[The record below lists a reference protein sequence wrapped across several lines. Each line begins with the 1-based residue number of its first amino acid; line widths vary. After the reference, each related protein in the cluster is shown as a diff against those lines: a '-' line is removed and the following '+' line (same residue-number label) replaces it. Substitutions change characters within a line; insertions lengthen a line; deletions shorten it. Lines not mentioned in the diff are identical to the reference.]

1 MFPFGVAF
9 SYREEVV
16 MKKLFI
22 ACISLCSI
30 LFFAC
35 NFGIKKDF
43 ATVEIY
49 FGDPSSFARAV
60 DPVTSLPELSSAY
73 IKIEVEGNLSGYSV
87 KELKPADLKNIS
99 LNLPVG
105 DTVRIKVSVSNPS
118 GIWSG
123 SVTHTVDPDNNVV
136 GIKLKKNV
144 SGLNN
149 LLFTQTEDGQHG
161 YNLTPYMGGKKI
173 TVHPS
178 HRQYSFARD
187 SKGRLY
193 VGYEEHGTPTLTRY
207 TSEGNNPETINLS
220 TPAIAPNLLM
230 NDFTKGVSYVVGFS
244 GNVYKIEENSVSTTS
259 LATLAFCHDAA
270 AIDDNRVVWAWKDNP
285 SDPLKLYVKNNLESS
300 GENPIR
306 IDIAEHIGM
315 HDCVPYRIPDI
326 FIRGG
331 YVYVLF
337 TALKDSSAGD
347 TNNLY
352 SLGGV
357 VRYNINNLAENPV
370 KIGFDDD
377 PDFDDGVLEDYDY
390 SENFYGAV
398 KVIGFDDENIY
409 IADDG
414 FDAAYI
420 PQAEG
425 PRIVKNRNRI
435 AALNIA
441 TNTVSFTEE
450 YTAKWYNEWKEWRT
464 PNTKILLWEKGTD
477 GSYPP
482 PSSPTYGMQYWI
494 SDTAGT
500 ASPTN
505 VNDESVLW
513 FSTEQ
518 QDSPTDIFCYDQDG
532 NLYIVYNSVSD
543 SKVRRFPV
551 KTDGSYDKTAFQDL
565 TIGSVGSVAAIA
577 VDISDGKNYLYYN
590 TGTGNTI
597 KRHEWGQA
605 GQEGFDMATQDT
617 AYSITL
623 SGATPTTQ
631 VIVTALAANKDG
643 VFVGVKE
650 IYEQLRIKKYRL
662 KVRKYEKAHGT
673 QGNEIVLVDNAAQ
686 YTNEAGVAIDHEPAT
701 SSHLPYIEYTEAING
716 LQVIDGVLYAI
727 TSKTEQKHVY
737 EILFPGYGIDEF
749 KSSGILY
756 KIAKTASFSGNAE
769 KIAVK
774 NPISADGTN
783 PGVGYGFYRF
793 IAVKPKKVVIASD
806 GAWGKN
812 GNSPSHVETSNNKV
826 FVYDLD
832 KNSLE
837 ETDAHATF
845 SKELSPGS
853 GFEWK

>member
-1 MFPFGVAF
+1 
-9 SYREEVV
+9 

-49 FGDPSSFARAV
+49 FGDSSSFARAV
-60 DPVTSLPELSSAY
+60 DPVTALPELSSAY
-73 IKIEVEGNLSGYSV
+73 IKIEVEGKLSGYSV
-87 KELKPADLKNIS
+87 KELKPGDAENIS
-99 LNLPVG
+99 LNLPIG
-105 DTVRIKVSVSNPS
+105 DTVRIKVSVRNPS

-123 SVTHTVDPDNNVV
+123 AVTHTVDPESNVV

-149 LLFTQTEDGQHG
+149 LLFTQTGDGQHG
-161 YNLTPYMGGKKI
+161 YTLTLYMGGKKI
-173 TVHPS
+173 TVPGS
-178 HRQYSFARD
+178 HRQYSFERD

-193 VGYEEHGTPTLTRY
+193 VGYEEHGPTLARY
-207 TSEGNNPETINLS
+207 TSEGNKPKTINLS

-230 NDFTKGVSYVVGFS
+230 NDFTKGVSYVVD
-244 GNVYKIEENSVSTTS
+244 NNRKVYKIEENSVNTTG
-259 LATLAFCHDAA
+259 LATLDFYQGAA
-270 AIDDNRVVWAWKDNP
+270 AIDDNRVAWTWKDASLEIKVDSLAGSNP
-285 SDPLKLYVKNNLESS
+285 SRT
-300 GENPIR
+300 GPIHSH
-306 IDIAEHIGM
+306 IDIHHCKESE
-315 HDCVPYRIPDI
+315 VKDI
-326 FIRGG
+326 FIRGD

-337 TALKDSSAGD
+337 TALKDNPAGD

-357 VRYNINNLAENPV
+357 VRYNINNLRENPV
-370 KIGFDDD
+370 KIGFDDMA
-377 PDFDDGVLEDYDY
+377 FFENGMLKNYDY
-390 SENFYGAV
+390 SKNFYGAV

-464 PNTKILLWEKGTD
+464 PDTKMLLWEPGNNM
-477 GSYPP
+477 SFF
-482 PSSPTYGMQYWI
+482 GMEYWV
-494 SDTAGT
+494 G
-500 ASPTN
+500 
-505 VNDESVLW
+505 ESGNTPKPDLSGALW

-551 KTDGSYDKTAFQDL
+551 KTDGSYDKTAAATEAQNL

-577 VDISDGKNYLYYN
+577 VDISDGKNYLYFNASAN
-590 TGTGNTI
+590 TV
-597 KRHEWGQA
+597 KRFEWGQSNHENFKDA
-605 GQEGFDMATQDT
+605 AQDT
-617 AYSITL
+617 GYSITVH
-623 SGATPTTQ
+623 SGET
-631 VIVTALAANKDG
+631 VTALAANKDG
-643 VFVGVKE
+643 VFVAVKE
-650 IYEQLRIKKYRL
+650 IYEPELRIKKYRL
-662 KVRKYEKAHGT
+662 KVRKYEKADGT
-673 QGNEIVLVDNAAQ
+673 QGNEIVLVENAAQ
-686 YTNEAGVAIDHEPAT
+686 YTNEAGVAINPQTVT
-701 SSHLPYIEYTEAING
+701 SFHLPYIEYTEAING
-716 LQVIDGVLYAI
+716 LQVIDGMLYAI
-727 TSKTEQKHVY
+727 TSKTERKRVY
-737 EILFPGYGIDEF
+737 ETSFPGYGIDEF

-756 KIAKTASFSGNAE
+756 KIAETASFSGNAE
-769 KIAVK
+769 KIAEK

-793 IAVKPKKVVIASD
+793 IAVKPKKIVIASD

-812 GNSPSHVETSNNKV
+812 GNSTSHVETSNNKV

>member
-1 MFPFGVAF
+1 MFPFGVAL

-49 FGDPSSFARAV
+49 FGDSSSFARAV
-60 DPVTSLPELSSAY
+60 DPVTSLPELSRAY
-73 IKIEVEGNLSGYSV
+73 IKIEVEGKLSGYSV
-87 KELKPADLKNIS
+87 KELKPEDPKNIS
-99 LNLPVG
+99 LNLPIG

-123 SVTHTVDPDNNVV
+123 AVTHTVDPESNVV

-161 YNLTPYMGGKKI
+161 YNLTLYMGGKKI

-178 HRQYSFARD
+178 HRRYSFERD

-193 VGYEEHGTPTLTRY
+193 VGYESGTAELVRY
-207 TSEGNNPETINLS
+207 TSEGNNSEAINLS

-230 NDFTKGVSYVVGFS
+230 NDFTKGVSYVVD
-244 GNVYKIEENSVSTTS
+244 NNRKVYKIEENSVNTTG
-259 LATLAFCHDAA
+259 LATLDFYQGAA

-285 SDPLKLYVKNNLESS
+285 FDPLKLYVKNNLESS

-337 TALKDSSAGD
+337 TTVNASVGSSGP
-347 TNNLY
+347 NLY

-357 VRYNINNLAENPV
+357 VRYKINDLDEDPV

-390 SENFYGAV
+390 SKNFYGAV

-414 FDAAYI
+414 FDAAYVA
-420 PQAEG
+420 QAES

-464 PNTKILLWEKGTD
+464 PDTKTVVWKKNNGGHGFDYYQISSANDLLPGAAFGVGDGQPGAGSDHYFTD
-477 GSYPP
+477 
-482 PSSPTYGMQYWI
+482 
-494 SDTAGT
+494 
-500 ASPTN
+500 
-505 VNDESVLW
+505 V
-513 FSTEQ
+513 
-518 QDSPTDIFCYDQDG
+518 FCYDQDG
-532 NLYIVYNSVSD
+532 NLYIVRKKHGSHCIS
-543 SKVRRFPV
+543 RFEL
-551 KTDGSYDKTAFQDL
+551 KDDGSYDQEPSIMTNNLSGFP
-565 TIGSVGSVAAIA
+565 TAIA
-577 VDISDGKNYLYYN
+577 VDISGSVRKHDNPVNALYYSYDASDKSCIERLTWEGDEFSAAALDN
-590 TGTGNTI
+590 EAFTLGTF
-597 KRHEWGQA
+597 A
-605 GQEGFDMATQDT
+605 GPLDTQPPLQT
-617 AYSITL
+617 KTRF
-623 SGATPTTQ
+623 
-631 VIVTALAANKDG
+631 TALAANKDG
-643 VFVGVKE
+643 FFVGVGTTFKNTTNNGYT
-650 IYEQLRIKKYRL
+650 IKVKKY
-662 KVRKYEKAHGT
+662 AHTARAYNNPVGSIDISE
-673 QGNEIVLVDNAAQ
+673 GNL
-686 YTNEAGVAIDHEPAT
+686 PAPNSHT
-701 SSHLPYIEYTEAING
+701 SQSEDITALYI
-716 LQVIDGVLYAI
+716 QDGVLYALLKQEKRKSNDI
-727 TSKTEQKHVY
+727 GDKT
-737 EILFPGYGIDEF
+737 ILFAQ
-749 KSSGILY
+749 SGRLFRVGS
-756 KIAKTASFSGNAE
+756 TENFSGNSLQLFGE
-769 KIAVK
+769 NSVTDTSTGDFV
-774 NPISADGTN
+774 P
-783 PGVGYGFYRF
+783 YRF
-793 IAVKPKKVVIASD
+793 IAVKPKKITVASD
-806 GAWGKN
+806 GGYGKLN
-812 GNSPSHVETSNNKV
+812 TNQPENKNKIWTFTLTGSNRYTESSDNAPPSINFSHELK
-826 FVYDLD
+826 YD
-832 KNSLE
+832 
-837 ETDAHATF
+837 
-845 SKELSPGS
+845 GC
-853 GFEWK
+853 GFGW

>member
-1 MFPFGVAF
+1 MFPFGVAL

-43 ATVEIY
+43 ARVEIY
-49 FGDPSSFARAV
+49 FGDSSSFARAV

-87 KELKPADLKNIS
+87 KELKPEDSKNIS

-105 DTVRIKVSVSNPS
+105 DTVRIKVSVRNPS

-123 SVTHTVDPDNNVV
+123 AVTHTVDSESNVV

-149 LLFTQTEDGQHG
+149 LLFTQTGDGQHG
-161 YNLTPYMGGKKI
+161 YNLTLYMDGKKI
-173 TVHPS
+173 TAPGS
-178 HRQYSFARD
+178 NPYTMENPYSFERD

-193 VGYEEHGTPTLTRY
+193 VGYEEYGTPTLARY

-337 TALKDSSAGD
+337 TALKDSPAGD

-357 VRYNINNLAENPV
+357 VRYKINDLDEDPV

-390 SENFYGAV
+390 SKNFYGAV
-398 KVIGFDDENIY
+398 KVIGFDEENIY

-414 FDAAYI
+414 FDAAYVA
-420 PQAEG
+420 QAEG
-425 PRIVKNRNRI
+425 PRIFKNRNRI

-450 YTAKWYNEWKEWRT
+450 STAKWYNEWKEWRT
-464 PNTKILLWEKGTD
+464 PDTKTVVWNKEYELDISNNLQFKKTIFKEQGVSDNLFVTESNQEGIFTFDQSGTLYIPYVD
-477 GSYPP
+477 GPHNKIKRFVQNENGSYKENGGCQITGFPDFIAADTSCSLKFAVGSNNAYHNVLYYANY
-482 PSSPTYGMQYWI
+482 SSNAVERLIWQDDFGTA
-494 SDTAGT
+494 SKDTGYSAAGT
-500 ASPTN
+500 A
-505 VNDESVLW
+505 
-513 FSTEQ
+513 
-518 QDSPTDIFCYDQDG
+518 
-532 NLYIVYNSVSD
+532 
-543 SKVRRFPV
+543 
-551 KTDGSYDKTAFQDL
+551 
-565 TIGSVGSVAAIA
+565 
-577 VDISDGKNYLYYN
+577 IS
-590 TGTGNTI
+590 
-597 KRHEWGQA
+597 
-605 GQEGFDMATQDT
+605 
-617 AYSITL
+617 
-623 SGATPTTQ
+623 SGWE
-631 VIVTALAANKDG
+631 VTALAANKDG
-643 VFVGVKE
+643 LFVALRKQDSVNHRYGIKIERYAKDSGALSGSVILVPEETLGTKDGFKIDEKITALHIQDGILYALTAKE
-650 IYEQLRIKKYRL
+650 MKEDYSSPKQYLFSSGKLWYISDT
-662 KVRKYEKAHGT
+662 AGF
-673 QGNEIVLVDNAAQ
+673 GDNKR
-686 YTNEAGVAIDHEPAT
+686 
-701 SSHLPYIEYTEAING
+701 
-716 LQVIDGVLYAI
+716 VLYASNE
-727 TSKTEQKHVY
+727 TSSEDDT
-737 EILFPGYGIDEF
+737 L
-749 KSSGILY
+749 
-756 KIAKTASFSGNAE
+756 E
-769 KIAVK
+769 K
-774 NPISADGTN
+774 NFTPC
-783 PGVGYGFYRF
+783 RF
-793 IAVKPKKVVIASD
+793 IAVKPKKLVIASD
-806 GAWGKN
+806 GYYGREWGWYTPKN
-812 GNSPSHVETSNNKV
+812 FDKAVTFDIGSWTPLGEPVERTTFTKV
-826 FVYDLD
+826 LTASAGYHFL
-832 KNSLE
+832 
-837 ETDAHATF
+837 
-845 SKELSPGS
+845 P
-853 GFEWK
+853 